1 MASVGPVT
9 AFLPNAPTLLAAAP
23 AFPGPTPAFL
33 AAASPFPHPR
43 RPYLCPVKSSFKNA
57 LRAAAVASVPLLAAC
72 SSPNK
77 PISENG
83 PASPASAAE
92 MALMDQH
99 DSLMAQTSQLYELK
113 AKLSGYH
120 SEAPAPY
127 IHGLLAADK
136 AMMSWMHQYK
146 APDTTAAPAT
156 RLAYFQ
162 QQKQI
167 LDAVQRQY
175 KATIDSA
182 TRFHAAHPAA
192 GDVPTP
198 SASK

>member
-1 MASVGPVT
+1 MKS
-9 AFLPNAPTLLAAAP
+9 FL
-23 AFPGPTPAFL
+23 
-33 AAASPFPHPR
+33 
-43 RPYLCPVKSSFKNA
+43 KNA
-57 LRAAAVASVPLLAAC
+57 LRAAVVASVPVLAAC

-77 PISENG
+77 PIAENG
-83 PASPASAAE
+83 AASPVSAAE
-92 MALMDQH
+92 MALMNQH

-146 APDTTAAPAT
+146 APDTTVAPAT

-162 QQKQI
+162 QQQQV

-182 TRFHAAHPAA
+182 TRFQAEHPAA
-192 GDVPTP
+192 GDVPP
-198 SASK
+198 STTK

>member
-1 MASVGPVT
+1 M
-9 AFLPNAPTLLAAAP
+9 
-23 AFPGPTPAFL
+23 
-33 AAASPFPHPR
+33 
-43 RPYLCPVKSSFKNA
+43 KSSFKNA
-57 LRAAAVASVPLLAAC
+57 LRAAVVAAVPLLAAC

-77 PISENG
+77 PIAENG
-83 PASPASAAE
+83 AASPASAAE
-92 MALMDQH
+92 MALMNQH

-127 IHGLLAADK
+127 IHGLLAVDK

-162 QQKQI
+162 QQKLI

-182 TRFHAAHPAA
+182 TRFHTEHPAA
-192 GDVPTP
+192 GEVQAP
-198 SASK
+198 ASK

>member
-1 MASVGPVT
+1 M
-9 AFLPNAPTLLAAAP
+9 
-23 AFPGPTPAFL
+23 
-33 AAASPFPHPR
+33 
-43 RPYLCPVKSSFKNA
+43 KSSFKNA
-57 LRAAAVASVPLLAAC
+57 LRAAVVASVPVVAAC

-77 PISENG
+77 SISENG

-99 DSLMAQTSQLYELK
+99 DSLMAQTSQLYEFK

-136 AMMSWMHQYK
+136 AMSSWMHQYK

-162 QQKQI
+162 QQRQV

-175 KATIDSA
+175 KATLDSA
-182 TRFHAAHPAA
+182 TRFTTAHPAA
-192 GDVPTP
+192 GDVRPI
-198 SASK
+198 SK

>member
-1 MASVGPVT
+1 MAAGP
-9 AFLPNAPTLLAAAP
+9 A
-23 AFPGPTPAFL
+23 
-33 AAASPFPHPR
+33 
-43 RPYLCPVKSSFKNA
+43 
-57 LRAAAVASVPLLAAC
+57 LAAC
-72 SSPNK
+72 SSPNQ

-83 PASPASAAE
+83 TASPASAAQ

-99 DSLMAQTSQLYELK
+99 DSLMALTSKLYELK

-146 APDTTAAPAT
+146 APDTTVSPAT

-162 QQKQI
+162 QQQQV

-182 TRFHAAHPAA
+182 TRFQAEHPAA
-192 GDVPTP
+192 GDVPPSTP
-198 SASK
+198 K

>member
-1 MASVGPVT
+1 M
-9 AFLPNAPTLLAAAP
+9 N
-23 AFPGPTPAFL
+23 
-33 AAASPFPHPR
+33 
-43 RPYLCPVKSSFKNA
+43 SSFKNA
-57 LRAAAVASVPLLAAC
+57 LRAAVVASVPVLAAC

-83 PASPASAAE
+83 AASPASAAE
-92 MALMDQH
+92 MALMNQH

-162 QQKQI
+162 QQQLI

-182 TRFHAAHPAA
+182 TRFTTEHPAA
-192 GDVPTP
+192 GDVPP
-198 SASK
+198 PASK